1 MKRKRE
7 SQNEIT
13 SEEQEFEPELPFSEV
28 PIELNVNIFNF
39 FNQKE
44 LHEMRLV
51 SVGWYYHISKFQ
63 YEYLSKKLKWFVKNE
78 YLCINTAVRVQCLW
92 NLAKKDRY
100 TENLGLNSKFALINS
115 HIKWDFIGFFWDN
128 YPLLAV
134 MGHFIELQ
142 DVCTLPYE
150 RVCLLLKNEW
160 GIKLLAA
167 KLITLKQVSKLKS
180 MRILSRLLNE
190 RGFNAISSGEITVEK
205 LMDNDFSQS
214 NELQRITTNL
224 ENNKL
229 AEKEE
234 YSSNVLRPS

>member
-13 SEEQEFEPELPFSEV
+13 SEEQKFKPELPFSEV

-51 SVGWYYHISKFQ
+51 SVGWYYHIPKFQ
-63 YEYLSKKLKWFVKNE
+63 YEYLSKKLKWFVKNK
-78 YLCINTAVRVQCLW
+78 YLCINTAVRVQYLW
-92 NLAKKDRY
+92 DLAKKDRCS
-100 TENLGLNSKFALINS
+100 ENLELNNKFALINS
-115 HIKWDFIGFFWDN
+115 HIKWNFIDFFWDN

-142 DVCTLPYE
+142 DVCMLPYE
-150 RVCLLLKNEW
+150 KVCLLKNEW

-180 MRILSRLLNE
+180 MSILSRLLNE
-190 RGFNAISSGEITVEK
+190 GGFNAISSGAITVEK

-214 NELQRITTNL
+214 NELQRIITNL